1 MRARTTT
8 ALATTAIALLLA
20 GCTKPAPPELT
31 VKQVKVSRIDLTGVE
46 IAVDVDAF
54 NPNHVELSARRVT
67 GQVLIDGRYD
77 LGTVT
82 VERPVI
88 LPAQAKTSIS
98 APLSLSWQSVTTLG
112 AIATSNRPVPFAV
125 SGTVNIGGERLN
137 IDVPFTAQGVL
148 TPQEIAQAAARS
160 LPAGLPK
167 IPGLTAPA
175 TR

>member
-1 MRARTTT
+1 MRT
-8 ALATTAIALLLA
+8 LHIVSVATTAVALLLA
-20 GCTKPAPPELT
+20 GCAKPQPPELT
-31 VKQVKVSRIDLTGVE
+31 VKQVKVSRVDFMGVE

-54 NPNHVELSARRVT
+54 NPNSIELSARRVT
-67 GQVLIDGRYD
+67 GQVVIDGRYD

-82 VERPVI
+82 VERPMV
-88 LPAQAKTSIS
+88 LPAKAKTSIS
-98 APLSLSWQSVTTLG
+98 APIALSWQNVTVLG

-137 IDVPFTAQGVL
+137 IDVPFTAQGII
-148 TPQEIAQAAARS
+148 TPQELAQAAAHS

-175 TR
+175 R